1 MLSDVRES
9 GNESDLPFDIEDTI
23 LTVDS
28 HDTEPQLMHDAL
40 GSNDLN
46 RMRDQLNNLEEM
58 YHEMTRQAGAEREIG
73 TVRSRR
79 RWSLGSSDTSSIQRP
94 VSRKFKAGAGSQRQ
108 HHHHHRDIKYV
119 TCSYKFGTFVSITSY
134 EKKV

>member
-9 GNESDLPFDIEDTI
+9 GNESDLPIDIEDTI

-46 RMRDQLNNLEEM
+46 RMRDQ
-58 YHEMTRQAGAEREIG
+58 
-73 TVRSRR
+73 
-79 RWSLGSSDTSSIQRP
+79 
-94 VSRKFKAGAGSQRQ
+94 
-108 HHHHHRDIKYV
+108 
-119 TCSYKFGTFVSITSY
+119 
-134 EKKV
+134 

>member
-28 HDTEPQLMHDAL
+28 HETESQHMHDAL
-40 GSNDLN
+40 ASNDLIK
-46 RMRDQLNNLEEM
+46 MRDQLNNLEEM
-58 YHEMTRQAGAEREIG
+58 YHEMFRQVGSERDIG

-79 RWSLGSSDTSSIQRP
+79 RWSLGSSDTSSLQRP
-94 VSRKFKAGAGSQRQ
+94 VTRKFKTGSQRQ

-119 TCSYKFGTFVSITSY
+119 LACIYL
-134 EKKV
+134 

>member
-9 GNESDLPFDIEDTI
+9 GNESDLPIDIEDTI

-79 RWSLGSSDTSSIQRP
+79 R
-94 VSRKFKAGAGSQRQ
+94 
-108 HHHHHRDIKYV
+108 
-119 TCSYKFGTFVSITSY
+119 
-134 EKKV
+134 